1 MSFILQVIM
10 LRMKKVGQIRKLVK
24 LMPFVILGF
33 AIVNLEINRENYK
46 ENQLIQLSIILFSSI
61 YMMLATHISFGFIQK
76 SFIVLF
82 YILYYTLR
90 IYSQEGTL
98 MIPKGSFNI
107 ALMFVIL
114 ASFFYLNELN
124 IKKIIIKNKI
134 QLKEEKSWK
143 NLLQ

>member
-1 MSFILQVIM
+1 
-10 LRMKKVGQIRKLVK
+10 
-24 LMPFVILGF
+24 
-33 AIVNLEINRENYK
+33 
-46 ENQLIQLSIILFSSI
+46 
-61 YMMLATHISFGFIQK
+61 
-76 SFIVLF
+76 
-82 YILYYTLR
+82 
-90 IYSQEGTL
+90 

>member
-1 MSFILQVIM
+1 
-10 LRMKKVGQIRKLVK
+10 
-24 LMPFVILGF
+24 
-33 AIVNLEINRENYK
+33 
-46 ENQLIQLSIILFSSI
+46 
-61 YMMLATHISFGFIQK
+61 MLATHISFGFIQK

-90 IYSQEGTL
+90 IYSQEDTL